1 VEVLI
6 ATLTVGP
13 ATDGDIQDLS
23 WLNFRLP
30 HAADKPWSRV
40 KKEQW
45 RFSEDVTLTESY
57 RYRVHVFLGLAK
69 RSHYFF
75 EKSDSWS
82 HWMLVCQPTVV
93 FQCDPP
99 GRARRWLKC
108 SQVAGNYI
116 IWKRF
121 EIVASYKCTKQNKV
135 LCPFQAEKNCSMG
148 RLGDANLTSDH
159 TILFLQ

>member
-1 VEVLI
+1 MEVLI

-23 WLNFRLP
+23 RLNFRLP

-45 RFSEDVTLTESY
+45 RFFPEDVTLTESY

-108 SQVAGNYI
+108 SQVAGNYMETV
-116 IWKRF
+116 WNCCQLQM
-121 EIVASYKCTKQNKV
+121 YQTKQGPLSFPSWTK
-135 LCPFQAEKNCSMG
+135 
-148 RLGDANLTSDH
+148 
-159 TILFLQ
+159 LFNGPTWGCKPYVRP